1 MMAHGMDIKL
11 LLEAGLTEGEVKV
24 YLALLEIG
32 ETTTGPLIKKAKV
45 SASKCYDILERLI
58 QKGLVSSSVKANMK
72 YFSAAD
78 TKRILDY
85 VKERE
90 QDLAEKRQQLM
101 QLIPE
106 LKLRRALAEHATTTA
121 VVE

>member
-1 MMAHGMDIKL
+1 MAHGMDIKL

-78 TKRILDY
+78 PKRILD
-85 VKERE
+85 
-90 QDLAEKRQQLM
+90 
-101 QLIPE
+101 
-106 LKLRRALAEHATTTA
+106 
-121 VVE
+121 